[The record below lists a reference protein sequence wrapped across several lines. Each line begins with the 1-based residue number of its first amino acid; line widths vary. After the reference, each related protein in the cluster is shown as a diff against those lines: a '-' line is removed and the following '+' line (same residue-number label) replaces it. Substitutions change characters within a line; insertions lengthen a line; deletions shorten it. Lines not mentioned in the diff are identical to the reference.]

1 MKFYQSNF
9 LTNILIFA
17 LGLILIISPTALT
30 SAGIHSAYSFYPDLF
45 LCFIF
50 STNFNRP
57 KKINLYLV
65 FLLLL
70 FSDVL
75 HMKPI
80 GLFTMLVLTSFI
92 VIQRYSKQI
101 EKLSFFIHYFIFF
114 IVISCVQSLNIF
126 LHQLIFMP
134 KLSLLTVLNQT
145 IFTLICYPL
154 FDIPYKLIAAN
165 NK

>member
-1 MKFYQSNF
+1 MKFYQSNL

-17 LGLILIISPTALT
+17 LGLVFIISPTALT
-30 SAGIHSAYSFYPDLF
+30 SASIHSAYSFYPDLF

-57 KKINLYLV
+57 KTINLYLV

-80 GLFTMLVLTSFI
+80 GLLTALVLVSFI
-92 VIQRYSKQI
+92 FLERFQQQIQKS
-101 EKLSFFIHYFIFF
+101 SFYTHYFIFF
-114 IVISCVQSLNIF
+114 VVICCIQMLNVF
-126 LHQLIFMP
+126 LHQLFFIP
-134 KLSLLTVLNQT
+134 NLSLITIMKQI

-154 FDIPYKLIAAN
+154 FDIPYKLVRTKKA
-165 NK
+165 

>member
-9 LTNILIFA
+9 LANILIFA
-17 LGLILIISPTALT
+17 SGLVFIISPTALT
-30 SAGIHSAYSFYPDLF
+30 SANLHSTYSFYPDLF

-57 KKINLYLV
+57 KTINLYLV

-80 GLFTMLVLTSFI
+80 GLLTALVLISFI
-92 VIQRYSKQI
+92 FLERFQQQIQNS
-101 EKLSFFIHYFIFF
+101 SFYTHYFIFF
-114 IVISCVQSLNIF
+114 IVISCVQVLNIF
-126 LHQLIFMP
+126 LHHLFFIP
-134 KLSLLTVLNQT
+134 NLSLITIMKQT

-154 FDIPYKLIAAN
+154 FDIPYKLVRTQN
-165 NK
+165 V

>member
-9 LTNILIFA
+9 FTNILIFA
-17 LGLILIISPTALT
+17 SGLVFIITPTALT
-30 SAGIHSAYSFYPDLF
+30 SASMHSTYSFYPDLF

-57 KKINLYLV
+57 KTINLYLI

-80 GLFTMLVLTSFI
+80 GLITALVIISLIFLERFQQHIHKSSF
-92 VIQRYSKQI
+92 YT
-101 EKLSFFIHYFIFF
+101 HYFIFLV
-114 IVISCVQSLNIF
+114 VISSIQMLNVF
-126 LHQLIFMP
+126 LHQLFFIP
-134 KLSLLTVLNQT
+134 NISLITIMKQT

-154 FDIPYKLIAAN
+154 FDIPYKLVRTKRA
-165 NK
+165 

>member
-9 LTNILIFA
+9 ISNILIFA
-17 LGLILIISPTALT
+17 IGLLFIIMPTALT
-30 SAGIHSAYSFYPDLF
+30 GSSMNSTYSLYPDLF

-50 STNFNRP
+50 ATAINIPR
-57 KKINLYLV
+57 ITNLYSIL
-65 FLLLL
+65 LLLL

-75 HMKPI
+75 HMKPL

-114 IVISCVQSLNIF
+114 IVISCVQLLNIF
-126 LHQLIFMP
+126 LHQLFFMP

-154 FDIPYKLIAAN
+154 FDIPYKLLTAN
-165 NK
+165 KR

>member
-17 LGLILIISPTALT
+17 TGLVLIISPTALT
-30 SAGIHSAYSFYPDLF
+30 SASIHSAYSFYPDLF

-57 KKINLYLV
+57 KKINLFLV
-65 FLLLL
+65 FSLLL

-80 GLFTMLVLTSFI
+80 GLLTALVLASFI
-92 VIQRYSKQI
+92 FLESFQEQI
-101 EKLSFFIHYFIFF
+101 HKSSFYTHYFIFF
-114 IVISCVQSLNIF
+114 IVISGIQILNVF
-126 LHQLIFMP
+126 LHQLFFIPNIHLITIM
-134 KLSLLTVLNQT
+134 KQT

-154 FDIPYKLIAAN
+154 FDIPYKLVRA
-165 NK
+165 KKV

>member
-17 LGLILIISPTALT
+17 LGLVFIISPTALT
-30 SAGIHSAYSFYPDLF
+30 SASIPNAYSFYPDLF

-57 KKINLYLV
+57 KTINLYLV
-65 FLLLL
+65 FFLLL

-80 GLFTMLVLTSFI
+80 GLLTTLVLASFI
-92 VIQRYSKQI
+92 FLERFQEQIQKS
-101 EKLSFFIHYFIFF
+101 SFYTHYFIFF
-114 IVISCVQSLNIF
+114 MVISGIQILNVF
-126 LHQLIFMP
+126 LHQLFFIP
-134 KLSLLTVLNQT
+134 NISLMTIMKQT

-154 FDIPYKLIAAN
+154 FDIPYKLARTKKA
-165 NK
+165 